1 MSLRIL
7 LLLLTA
13 WCLTASAQVKV
24 AIFSVNDFHA
34 SFVRN
39 DAKGI
44 AGAPALWQTLDSLKR
59 VYPLHVTVSAGD
71 NFGGSFFYNA
81 TNGALMPVLFNG
93 LGIRLSAVGNHEFDN
108 GQRSL
113 ADKWADCP
121 LRPEGWDISYVCAN
135 VRDART
141 GRIPAFAQPVAS
153 VPLTLPGG
161 KQLRVAFVGLITSS
175 TPEQA
180 SKRRLTG
187 LSFDGRYGAVLD
199 SVMQLPEA
207 SLVKDA
213 QIRVLLTHIGSYM
226 DENGR
231 AQWDDKDVAQLQKLD
246 SPLWHGIISS
256 HTHQR
261 VAGYVNKARYPIV
274 QGK

>member
-93 LGIRLSAVGNHEFDN
+93 LGIRLSAVGHRTHPGLCPTRGLGAHDAAGRQTAARGLRGTHYLVDPGT
-108 GQRSL
+108 GQQTT
-113 ADKWADCP
+113 ADGTE
-121 LRPEGWDISYVCAN
+121 LRRTLRGGARLC
-135 VRDART
+135 DA
-141 GRIPAFAQPVAS
+141 AA
-153 VPLTLPGG
+153 
-161 KQLRVAFVGLITSS
+161 
-175 TPEQA
+175 
-180 SKRRLTG
+180 
-187 LSFDGRYGAVLD
+187 
-199 SVMQLPEA
+199 
-207 SLVKDA
+207 
-213 QIRVLLTHIGSYM
+213 GSIAR
-226 DENGR
+226 EGR
-231 AQWDDKDVAQLQKLD
+231 ANPRAAHAHRLLY
-246 SPLWHGIISS
+246 G
-256 HTHQR
+256 R
-261 VAGYVNKARYPIV
+261 
-274 QGK
+274 